1 MMKQSFK
8 PKAALPVRV
17 SQSLTLPTATL
28 QVQLFWTV
36 LCPLSSLMPPGVCF
50 SFSWWVRTVQ

>member
-1 MMKQSFK
+1 MKQTFK
-8 PKAALPVRV
+8 PKVALPVRV
-17 SQSLTLPTATL
+17 SQPPTLPSATL

-50 SFSWWVRTVQ
+50 SFSQWVRTVQ